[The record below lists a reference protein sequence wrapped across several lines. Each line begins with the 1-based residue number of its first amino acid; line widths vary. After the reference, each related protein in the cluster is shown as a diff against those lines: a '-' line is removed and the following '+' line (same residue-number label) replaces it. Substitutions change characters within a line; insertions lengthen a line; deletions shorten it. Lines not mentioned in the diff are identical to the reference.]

1 MHQQLKTRGSGTP
14 PVERIVEA
22 ALAVI
27 DAEGLAGLTTPRL
40 AAELGIFQ
48 SVIYRRV
55 ASRDALLG
63 LVVDAVMSEV
73 GEPTADPADWRA
85 YLTDYAERLYATW
98 LRHPHAASL
107 LRHGGAHPSIV
118 RIVDGVFAGLLQ
130 LTDRPAALR
139 AAGQA
144 YLGYVFGT
152 ITLTT
157 AEPSTEPP
165 AELDADQMR
174 AHPDF
179 VRAQRLLATHPAASL
194 QQAFTEGLDVVL
206 DGIALLVG
214 RA

>member
-1 MHQQLKTRGSGTP
+1 MEQQVKQRGSGTP
-14 PVERIVEA
+14 SVERIVAA

-73 GEPTADPADWRA
+73 GAPTSDPEDWRA
-85 YLTDYAERLYATW
+85 YLTDYAERLYGAW

-118 RIVDGVFAGLLQ
+118 RILDGVFAGLLR
-130 LTDRPAALR
+130 LTDDPAVLR

-157 AEPSTEPP
+157 AEPSREPA
-165 AELDADQMR
+165 AELDPEQML
-174 AHPDF
+174 AHSDF
-179 VRAQRLLATHPAASL
+179 VRAQRLLASHPAASL
-194 QQAFTEGLDVVL
+194 EHAFVEGLDVVL
-206 DGIALLVG
+206 DGIARLVG
-214 RA
+214 EV